1 MRGEKLRG
9 GGEREFAVWVGEAVG
24 GRVAVTLE
32 GRRER
37 RGGERGLEGC
47 GDCVYFERP
56 GDGVVVVRVRRGAG

>member
-1 MRGEKLRG
+1 MRGENLRG
-9 GGEREFAVWVGEAVG
+9 AGEREFAVCVGDAVG

-37 RGGERGLEGC
+37 RGGESGFEGW